1 MLPGFTCCFCRARFP
16 SLDVAEVSSPLLSD
30 LFENMVEIFVVR
42 CKCYH
47 LGAAFSKKDVGTS
60 KWEVQQTT

>member
-1 MLPGFTCCFCRARFP
+1 M
-16 SLDVAEVSSPLLSD
+16 AEVSSPLLSD